1 MKGYLAKKTAKK
13 WSVAKSKVVDVPAV
27 TEVKDEDGKVVRAK
41 VDEKSH
47 DEIMLSKKVYD
58 SETGKALT
66 DSVIAV
72 SSKECD
78 VMIENIDKQITEL
91 GEQKSGWEALKA
103 DIAKL

>member
-1 MKGYLAKKTAKK
+1 MKGYSAKKTAKK
-13 WSVAKSKVVDVPAV
+13 WSVAKTKVVDIPAV

-66 DSVIAV
+66 DSSVAV
-72 SSKECD
+72 SDGECD
-78 VMIENIDKQITEL
+78 VMIESIDLQVTEL
-91 GEQKSGWEALKA
+91 GEQKSGWVALKA

>member
-1 MKGYLAKKTAKK
+1 MKGYSAKKTAKK
-13 WSVAKSKVVDVPAV
+13 WSVAKTKVVDIPAV

-66 DSVIAV
+66 DSVVAV
-72 SSKECD
+72 SDGECD
-78 VMIENIDKQITEL
+78 VMIESIDLQVTEL
-91 GEQKSGWEALKA
+91 GEQKSGWVALKA

>member
-1 MKGYLAKKTAKK
+1 MKGYSAKKTAKK
-13 WSVAKSKVVDVPAV
+13 WSVAKAKVVDVPAV

-41 VDEKSH
+41 VDEQSH

-58 SETGKALT
+58 SETGKALA

-72 SSKECD
+72 SDGECD
-78 VMIENIDKQITEL
+78 AMIESIDKQITEL

>member
-1 MKGYLAKKTAKK
+1 M
-13 WSVAKSKVVDVPAV
+13 VDIPAV

-66 DSVIAV
+66 DSVVAV
-72 SSKECD
+72 SDGECD
-78 VMIENIDKQITEL
+78 VMIESIDLQVTEL
-91 GEQKSGWEALKA
+91 GEQKSGWVALKA

>member
-1 MKGYLAKKTAKK
+1 MKGYSAKKTAKK
-13 WSVAKSKVVDVPAV
+13 WSLAKTKVVDVPAV

-47 DEIMLSKKVYD
+47 EEIMLSKKVYD

-66 DSVIAV
+66 DSVVAV
-72 SSKECD
+72 SDGECD
-78 VMIENIDKQITEL
+78 VMIESIDLQVTEL
-91 GEQKSGWEALKA
+91 GEQKSGWVALKA